1 MKISRFWAA
10 GWLAAC
16 LISASAWAGY
26 VPETIQYEGTV
37 LDEFGQ
43 PGSGTRSFMFMLH
56 DTNTLLRWVEELNDV
71 PLNPQG
77 AFQVL
82 LGKTAPLPAI
92 DPSWRLTVTMKS
104 GNAPWKEVTPPQTL
118 TAVFY
123 ALQAEDA
130 RRVPNDLVVRQDLR
144 VEGELKMQGILSVTN
159 LNVGEVSADSISI
172 SQLTV
177 SELSGPT
184 NSPISISGE
193 LETTQRLVLKG
204 SVSMMT
210 VMDMNYTTVQGLSG
224 RYYVLAITRDDLNL
238 GHIVVTS
245 SGARRTY
252 TSNMPNGNYFL
263 PLDLNRGD
271 LIQLYDKRG
280 EEIPVGSWTF
290 SQIFRTIKLI
300 QMHR

>member
-1 MKISRFWAA
+1 MKTSRFWATA
-10 GWLAAC
+10 WLAA
-16 LISASAWAGY
+16 LFISAPAWAGY

-43 PGSGTRSFMFMLH
+43 PGSGTRSFLFMLV
-56 DTNTLLRWVEELNDV
+56 DTNTLVRWEEELNDV

-104 GNAPWKEVTPPQTL
+104 GSAPWKEVTPPQAM

-123 ALQAEDA
+123 ALQADDA
-130 RRVPNDLVVRQDLR
+130 RRVPNDLVVRQELR
-144 VEGELKMQGILSVTN
+144 VAGELKTQGVLSVTN
-159 LNVGEVSADSISI
+159 LNAGEINTDSISI

-193 LETTQRLVLKG
+193 LETTQKLILKG

-210 VMDMNYTTVQGLSG
+210 VMDLNFTTVQGLSG
-224 RYYVLAITRDDLNL
+224 RYYVLAIPRDDLNL
-238 GHIVVTS
+238 GHIGVTA

-271 LIQLYDKRG
+271 LIQFYDKRG

-290 SQIFRTIKLI
+290 TQIFRTIKLI